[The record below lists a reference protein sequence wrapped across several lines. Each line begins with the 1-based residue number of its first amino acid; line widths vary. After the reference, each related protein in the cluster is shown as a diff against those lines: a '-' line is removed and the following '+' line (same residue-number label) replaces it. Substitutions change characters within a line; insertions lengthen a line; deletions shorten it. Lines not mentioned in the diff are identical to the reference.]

1 MRSPIAAISAA
12 LVLLTG
18 CNAGDVMSIAHAQ
31 GIDLT
36 PTEAQSVADHYN
48 ACDADVACT
57 IRAVWPDASES
68 WALAVAKCESGLNPR
83 ARNGSHAGLFQLARR
98 YHEPKAAALGLT
110 WAQVAT
116 QAKANTEVALVL
128 YRQQGTTPWNASRS
142 CWS

>member
-1 MRSPIAAISAA
+1 MRSPIAVLSTA

-18 CNAGDVMSIAHAQ
+18 CNAGDVMTVAHQ
-31 GIDLT
+31 HGINLT
-36 PTEAQSVADHYN
+36 ATEAQSVADHYN

-83 ARNGSHAGLFQLARR
+83 ARNGSHVGLFQLASK
-98 YHEPKAAALGLT
+98 YHQPKATALGLT
-110 WAQVAT
+110 WTEVAT
-116 QAKANTEVALVL
+116 QARPNAEVALEL
-128 YRQQGTTPWNASRS
+128 YRQQGARPWAASRS